1 MNLLQLVP
9 FLLLNKLFYFL
20 QEILIVKKV
29 VDYIEG

>member
-9 FLLLNKLFYFL
+9 FLLLNNLFYFL

>member
-9 FLLLNKLFYFL
+9 FLLLNNLFYFL
-20 QEILIVKKV
+20 QEIPIVKKV

>member
-9 FLLLNKLFYFL
+9 FLLLNKSFHFL